1 MTKLITLYQLK
12 CVSNGEDIKMD
23 DDNHMVHSE
32 GKYPLLLPSCLAFAT
47 FRSHHSF
54 YSNVACLWRCITA
67 YMSAFWL
74 LARLHRHKHKLNLY
88 NPSLL

>member
-32 GKYPLLLPSCLAFAT
+32 GKSSLLLPSCLAFAT

-54 YSNVACLWRCITA
+54 YSNFACFMEVYNCI
-67 YMSAFWL
+67 YVSF
-74 LARLHRHKHKLNLY
+74 LASCKT
-88 NPSLL
+88 S